1 MRQTKESP
9 AKAEKRSMGCPQP
22 SASPFTSTTRPPPF
36 ARRAAELRRY
46 VDWLG
51 AERAA
56 SILNVNPENLAP
68 LLAGRAEPG
77 PLGLRRL
84 RRLRRA
90 EPDR

>member
-1 MRQTKESP
+1 MNLN
-9 AKAEKRSMGCPQP
+9 
-22 SASPFTSTTRPPPF
+22 RP
-36 ARRAAELRRY
+36 
-46 VDWLG
+46 WLG
-51 AERAA
+51 ADRAA

>member
-51 AERAA
+51 ADRAA
-56 SILNVNPENLAP
+56 SILNVNPESPSGRIMSDLS
-68 LLAGRAEPG
+68 LLPACA
-77 PLGLRRL
+77 
-84 RRLRRA
+84 A
-90 EPDR
+90 